1 MFFLPVAHC
10 QNSLRLTTKI
20 RQQAHE
26 GRINDTTVL
35 LEGSRNTSG
44 GQRVEVDLSVMKQ
57 DPKSD
62 FSLFPGQIV
71 AVEGLNCS
79 GRKLVAHRICEG
91 AAMAP
96 MESTVGE
103 LIKYHHNDSFQDGSP
118 LQIVTASGPFT
129 CSDNL
134 DYDPFNDFMEKVR
147 ETKPDVVIL
156 TGPFVDMRHKSI
168 SAGQAT
174 VKYENGVDVTVS
186 YEVFFTTQI
195 SQLLEELYEDDDS
208 VQTQIVLVPSL
219 EDANAEWV
227 YPQAPF
233 HDRLPGGRSLT
244 IPGPDGIEIGT
255 LGLDNIETVGRHVS
269 VPRRVHLVSNPCTLK
284 INELIVGVTATDSL
298 FHISTDEVNAN
309 LEPGSRLC
317 RIAQHMLQ
325 QRSYYPLFPA
335 SADTNLDL
343 KRMDQWKMPCAPD
356 LLILPSKLAPFARTV
371 LNNSTVVVNP
381 GHLARDRMGGT
392 YASLDIHPIARDLL
406 ENAGGDDVAMKH
418 NLQDRTRV
426 EILRI

>member
-134 DYDPFNDFMEKVR
+134 DYEPFNDFMKKVR
-147 ETKPDVVIL
+147 ALRIRCCASVTSLVNIL
-156 TGPFVDMRHKSI
+156 GHMVRIMARIKKVNSAVTNKKKGIVTDMGIGPNEMGS
-168 SAGQAT
+168 
-174 VKYENGVDVTVS
+174 
-186 YEVFFTTQI
+186 
-195 SQLLEELYEDDDS
+195 
-208 VQTQIVLVPSL
+208 
-219 EDANAEWV
+219 
-227 YPQAPF
+227 PQ
-233 HDRLPGGRSLT
+233 
-244 IPGPDGIEIGT
+244 
-255 LGLDNIETVGRHVS
+255 
-269 VPRRVHLVSNPCTLK
+269 HLVSSSSCVNEMIVDPKSKASSALMRTQ
-284 INELIVGVTATDSL
+284 INTNDLGGFSSIGGILRVRFGK
-298 FHISTDEVNAN
+298 
-309 LEPGSRLC
+309 
-317 RIAQHMLQ
+317 
-325 QRSYYPLFPA
+325 YPLNMVGIVPGGA
-335 SADTNLDL
+335 
-343 KRMDQWKMPCAPD
+343 
-356 LLILPSKLAPFARTV
+356 LAICLACSRVTGTRTTKF
-371 LNNSTVVVNP
+371 SP
-381 GHLARDRMGGT
+381 
-392 YASLDIHPIARDLL
+392 
-406 ENAGGDDVAMKH
+406 
-418 NLQDRTRV
+418 
-426 EILRI
+426 